1 MEYTALM
8 TVSKQ
13 IKRLDKSNIDLNL
26 TVPKDEVQVIY
37 RDMLKDYTKN
47 LQLPGFRKGHVP
59 QEVLERKYGDVL
71 KQDALGR
78 IIEAALHEVFE
89 DKDLPRAEKPLPYTS
104 PELQGEPVLDMD
116 KDFQFSVVY
125 DVLPEIKISSWKG
138 LKVEYPY
145 SEVKKED
152 IDKELESIRE
162 RNAIVMDR
170 DDAAKAVK
178 GDVATIDYQI
188 FEEDGTPSE
197 TLQRKDFAFSLGSN
211 TNPYQFDD
219 DIIGMKKGDTKEFD
233 KKFDDNYFEASL
245 AGKKRKISITLTA
258 LKEKKLP
265 DLDDDLAQDV
275 DEKFKTLEDLK
286 SNIKERLEKA
296 LEVRIRDTKTSS
308 LLAKIMENTP
318 VTLPESMIQAEVEG
332 RWRRMARYYN
342 MDPET
347 MVNIMKNGDGDAGVH
362 QKEWREVSIKAL
374 HSRLIIETLIEEQKI
389 EVSDDDVSK
398 EFDKIAAENNTT
410 VEEVKKHYDDQGVLY
425 LKEEI
430 KERRLIDMMF
440 EQNTLKQ
447 GKKENFLDFMNQ
459 NS

>member
-1 MEYTALM
+1 VAIT
-8 TVSKQ
+8 KQ
-13 IKRLDKSNIDLNL
+13 IKRLDKSNVDLTL
-26 TVPKDEVQVIY
+26 TVPKDEVNTIY
-37 RDMLKDYTKN
+37 RDMLKDYSKN
-47 LQLPGFRKGHVP
+47 MQLPGFRKGHVP
-59 QEVLERKYGDVL
+59 QDVLERKYGDAL

-78 IIEAALHEVFE
+78 VLEAALHEVFE
-89 DKDLPRAEKPLPYTS
+89 DKDLPRTEKPLPYTS
-104 PELQGEPVLDMD
+104 PELQGEPVLDLD

-125 DVLPEIKISSWKG
+125 DVLPEVKIGSWKG
-138 LKVEYPY
+138 LKAEYAY
-145 SEVKKED
+145 AEVKKED
-152 IDKELESIRE
+152 IDKELEGIRD
-162 RNAIVMDR
+162 RNAIVMDK
-170 DDAAKAVK
+170 DDNAKAAK
-178 GDVATIDYQI
+178 GDVVTIDYQV
-188 FEEDGTPSE
+188 FEEDGSPSE
-197 TLQRKDFAFSLGSN
+197 TLQRKDFVFTLGSN

-219 DIIGMKKGDTKEFD
+219 DIAGMKKGETKEFD

-245 AGKKRKISITLTA
+245 AGKKRKVVITLTS

-286 SNIKERLEKA
+286 INIKERLEKA
-296 LEVRIRDTKTSS
+296 LEVRIRDTKTSA

-318 VTLPESMIQAEVEG
+318 IILPESMIQAEVEG

-347 MVNIMKNGDGDAGVH
+347 MVQIMKNSEGDDR
-362 QKEWREVSIKAL
+362 QKEWRDISIKAL

-389 EVSDDDVSK
+389 DVSDDDVEK
-398 EFDKIAAENNTT
+398 EFEKIAAENNSTA
-410 VEEVKKHYDDQGVLY
+410 EEIKKHYDEQGILY

-430 KERRLIDMMF
+430 KERQLIDLMF
-440 EQNTLKQ
+440 KENTLKQ

>member
-1 MEYTALM
+1 MAIT
-8 TVSKQ
+8 KQ
-13 IKRLDKSNIDLNL
+13 IKRLDKSNVDLTL
-26 TVPKDEVQVIY
+26 TVPKDEVNTIY
-37 RDMLKDYTKN
+37 RDMLKDYSKN
-47 LQLPGFRKGHVP
+47 MQLPGFRKGHVP
-59 QEVLERKYGDVL
+59 QDVLERKYGDAL

-78 IIEAALHEVFE
+78 VLEAALHEVFE
-89 DKDLPRAEKPLPYTS
+89 DKDLPRTEKPLPYTS
-104 PELQGEPVLDMD
+104 PELQGEPVLDLD

-125 DVLPEIKISSWKG
+125 DVLPEVKIGSWKG
-138 LKVEYPY
+138 LKAEYAY
-145 SEVKKED
+145 AEVKKED
-152 IDKELESIRE
+152 IDKELEGIRD
-162 RNAIVMDR
+162 RNAIVMDK
-170 DDAAKAVK
+170 DDNAKAAK
-178 GDVATIDYQI
+178 GDVVTIDYQV
-188 FEEDGTPSE
+188 FEEDGSPSE
-197 TLQRKDFAFSLGSN
+197 TLQRKDFVFTLGSN

-219 DIIGMKKGDTKEFD
+219 DIAGMKKGETKEFD

-245 AGKKRKISITLTA
+245 AGKKRKVVITLTS

-286 SNIKERLEKA
+286 INIKERLEKA
-296 LEVRIRDTKTSS
+296 LEVRIRDTKTSA

-318 VTLPESMIQAEVEG
+318 IILPESMIQAEVEG

-347 MVNIMKNGDGDAGVH
+347 MVQIMKNSEGDDR
-362 QKEWREVSIKAL
+362 QKEWRDISIKAL

-389 EVSDDDVSK
+389 DVSDDDVEK
-398 EFDKIAAENNTT
+398 EFEKIAAENNSTA
-410 VEEVKKHYDDQGVLY
+410 EEIKKHYDEQGILY

-430 KERRLIDMMF
+430 KERQLIDLMF
-440 EQNTLKQ
+440 KENTLKQ